1 MDTLLTINLI
11 STVLIGLCFAYQWFL
26 VLLNFIKKP
35 RKFPDAEA
43 KKYAVLISA
52 KDEANVIGQLLDS
65 LNKQDYPKG
74 LLDIYVVAD
83 NCTDNTAEIA
93 NSYGAKVYERNNTT
107 LKGKGYAL
115 NELVHHVWDTV
126 GKGYYHG
133 YMVFDADNLVDKN
146 FAKEINK
153 AISSGYKIATGYRN
167 SKSCNSSWISY
178 CYSMFWLREG
188 VQINRARS
196 ILGLSAT
203 VTGTGYCFTEEI
215 LTKDGGFISTTL
227 TEDVEMTFRWI
238 VKGEKVAFC
247 NDAIIYDEQ
256 PDKFSASFKQRAR
269 WTRGNL
275 QCYFK
280 YGFKLLL
287 GCFRKNARSCMD
299 TLSYIL
305 IPTVF
310 SIIAFILNLVFGIP
324 LILSGELNIT
334 ALLTTAMFSVI
345 FGYFYTLL
353 FPLFA
358 ILSERKRI
366 HASIKKCV
374 LYAVFYPIFMLSYVP
389 ILVYALFSKVGWAPI
404 KHEQTIS
411 IEDIK

>member
-11 STVLIGLCFAYQWFL
+11 STVLIGLCFTYQWFL

-74 LLDIYVVAD
+74 LLDVYVVAD

-133 YMVFDADNLVDKN
+133 YMGFDADNLVDKN

-215 LTKDGGFISTTL
+215 LIKDGGFISTTL